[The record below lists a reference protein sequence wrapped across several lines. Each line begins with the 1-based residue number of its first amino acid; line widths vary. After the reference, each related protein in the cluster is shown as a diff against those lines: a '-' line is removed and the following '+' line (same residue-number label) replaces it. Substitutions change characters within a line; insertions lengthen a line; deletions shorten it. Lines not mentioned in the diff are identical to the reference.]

1 MKDLGSAALIA
12 ELLILQ
18 RQGEFENRKTVS
30 KVLES
35 EIGDDNVLLFAFD
48 TPLNDRVSRKTI
60 AKAVYRDGSLYVCWV
75 SALKSKWTSD
85 SEGLFNDIRNSF
97 SLT

>member
-1 MKDLGSAALIA
+1 MKDVGSAALVA

-30 KVLES
+30 RILEA
-35 EIGDDNVLLFAFD
+35 EIGDDGVLLFAFE

-60 AKAVYRDGSLYVCWV
+60 AKAIFRDGALYVCWV
-75 SALKSKWTSD
+75 SALKSKWTPE
-85 SEGLFNDIRNSF
+85 SERLFNDIRSSF
-97 SLT
+97 KLA